1 MHIVI
6 MATSYVNTALRPQI
20 MQSVLVK
27 SEKQLQHVYCSCF
40 CVCVCVAYKL
50 LFTCLIRHHMYCS
63 CRFVADPPK
72 FKVNY

>member
-40 CVCVCVAYKL
+40 CVCVCVL
-50 LFTCLIRHHMYCS
+50 RI
-63 CRFVADPPK
+63 
-72 FKVNY
+72 NYFSLV